1 MAHDSFGAS
10 STLRV
15 GAREYEIFRL
25 SALAERFDI
34 ARLPFS
40 LKVLLENLLRT
51 EGSGA
56 VTAAD
61 VEALAGWDPAAQPSS
76 EERGARL
83 GGLRPPAPPSR
94 EIAFTPARVLMQDF
108 TGVPAVVDLAAMR
121 DAIARMGGDPAKINP
136 LAPAELVIDHSVQVD
151 AFGTRDS
158 FAINASREL
167 ERNRERYA
175 FLRWGQQAFDNFKV
189 VPPDTGIVHQ
199 VNLEYLARVV
209 FVADGEL
216 PGSAEDGRAGNERAG
231 AGAAAGAPGSD
242 ALPRAYPDTLV
253 GTDSHT
259 TMVNGLG
266 VLGWGVG
273 GIEAE
278 AAMLGQPMSM
288 LIPQVVGFRLHG
300 ALPEGATATDLV
312 LTVTQ
317 MLRERG
323 VVGKFVE
330 FHGAGLAGLP
340 LADRATI
347 GNMSP
352 EFGSTCA
359 IFPIDAETLR
369 YLELSGRPP
378 EQIALVE
385 AYAREQTLWHDE
397 HSPEPAFSDR
407 IELDL
412 AEVVPSLAGPKRPQ
426 DRVSLSDAQPAF
438 RRALA
443 GYLPTQNGEDDA
455 VAGTFP
461 ASDPVASQEP
471 SNGEGPRVSP
481 APASAAA
488 DPAGGAQAGGS
499 GSPRAELPVTLAD
512 GTSTTL
518 AHGHVVIAAI
528 TSCTN
533 TSNPSVMIGAGIL
546 ARNALARGLQRK
558 PWVKTSLAPGSKV
571 VTEYL
576 DRAGLTEP
584 LEQLGFNLVG
594 YGCTTC
600 IGNSGPLP
608 EEISKVV
615 GEEDL
620 AVVSVLS
627 GNRNFEGRINPD
639 VKMNYLASPP
649 LCVAYALAGTMDIDI
664 VGDPLG
670 RDAEGRDVYLR
681 EIWPTEREVAETIE
695 QAVLSDMF
703 RKSYSEVFAGDEHWN
718 ALEIPTGDRFAW
730 EERSTYVRLPP
741 YFEDMPPAPP
751 PVEDVQGA
759 RVLALLGDS
768 VTTDHISP
776 AGAIKRDGPAGL
788 YLQAQG
794 VAPRDFNSYGSRR
807 GNHEVMMRGTFA
819 NIRIRNL
826 LRVPG
831 GGALPEGG
839 VTLHFP
845 PGGDAAGGGAAGG
858 GAGGG
863 AAGPGGQTVGAE
875 QLSIYDAA
883 MRYMQEGV
891 PLVVLAGKEYGSGS
905 SRDWAAKG
913 TKLLGVR
920 AVIAQSF
927 ERIHR
932 SNLVGMGV
940 LPLQLPE
947 GVSAE
952 SLGLTGEEVFSID
965 GLAAAMNNGGAAPHE
980 VHVRAERP
988 GAPPI
993 ELDARVRIDTPRE
1006 AEYYR
1011 HGGILQYV
1019 LRGLLAS

>member
-1 MAHDSFGAS
+1 MSENSFGAKD
-10 STLRV
+10 TLEIA
-15 GAREYEIFRL
+15 GAGAGSAAREHEIFRL
-25 SALAERFDI
+25 DALQQRFDV

-51 EGSGA
+51 EGNGS

-61 VEALAGWDPAAQPSS
+61 IEALAGWDAAARPSD
-76 EERGARL
+76 
-83 GGLRPPAPPSR
+83 

-121 DAIARMGGDPAKINP
+121 DAMAEMGGDPAKINP

-151 AFGTRDS
+151 AFGTRDA
-158 FAINASREL
+158 FAFNAEREF
-167 ERNRERYA
+167 ERNQERYA
-175 FLRWGQQAFDNFKV
+175 FLRWGQGAFDDFAV

-209 FVADGEL
+209 FDNDKTGQ
-216 PGSAEDGRAGNERAG
+216 
-231 AGAAAGAPGSD
+231 
-242 ALPRAYPDTLV
+242 AYPDTLV

-288 LIPQVVGFRLHG
+288 LIPRVLGFQLHG
-300 ALPEGATATDLV
+300 ELPEGTTATDLV
-312 LTVTQ
+312 LTVTE

-323 VVGKFVE
+323 VVGMFVE
-330 FHGAGLAGLP
+330 FYGAGVAALP
-340 LADRATI
+340 IADRATI

-359 IFPIDAETLR
+359 IFPIDQETLN
-369 YLELSGRPP
+369 YLEFSGRPP
-378 EQIALVE
+378 ERVALVE
-385 AYAREQTLWHDE
+385 AYAKEQGLWHDE
-397 HSPEPAFSDR
+397 NAEQPTFSDK

-412 AEVVPSLAGPKRPQ
+412 GTVEPSLAGPKRPQ
-426 DRVSLSDAQPAF
+426 DRVALSRSQAMFREALRDYVPSDGDQADAQD
-438 RRALA
+438 
-443 GYLPTQNGEDDA
+443 EA
-455 VAGTFP
+455 VAESYP
-461 ASDPVASQEP
+461 ASDPPA
-471 SNGEGPRVSP
+471 NGVPGH
-481 APASAAA
+481 
-488 DPAGGAQAGGS
+488 DPVPTLAQPQSRGGAATALPHNGTARTVTVDGETF
-499 GSPRAELPVTLAD
+499 ELD
-512 GTSTTL
+512 
-518 AHGHVVIAAI
+518 HGHVVIAAI

-546 ARNALARGLQRK
+546 ARNALARGLRSQ

-584 LEQLGFNLVG
+584 LERLGFNLVG

-600 IGNSGPLP
+600 IGNSGPLST
-608 EEISKVV
+608 EISNAV
-615 GEEDL
+615 GEGDL

-649 LCVAYALAGTMDIDI
+649 LCVAYALAGTMDVDI
-664 VGDPLG
+664 VADPLG
-670 RDAEGRDVYLR
+670 QDGDGNDVYLR
-681 EIWPTEREVAETIE
+681 DIWPSEHEVAQTIE
-695 QAVLSDMF
+695 QAVQADMF
-703 RKSYSEVFAGDEHWN
+703 RRSYGEVFAGDERWN
-718 ALEIPTGDRFAW
+718 GLGIPQGERFAW
-730 EERSTYVRLPP
+730 QADSTYVRLPP
-741 YFEDMPPAPP
+741 YFQGMPAEPQ
-751 PVEDVQGA
+751 PVQDVADA

-776 AGAIKRDGPAGL
+776 AGSIKRDGPAGA
-788 YLQAQG
+788 YLQQQG
-794 VAPRDFNSYGSRR
+794 VQPRDFNSYGSRR

-819 NIRIRNL
+819 NIRLRNL
-826 LRVPG
+826 IG
-831 GGALPEGG
+831 GGGTAAEGGGRLPEGG
-839 VTLHFP
+839 FTRYLV
-845 PGGDAAGGGAAGG
+845 AGERHG
-858 GAGGG
+858 
-863 AAGPGGQTVGAE
+863 E
-875 QLSIYDAA
+875 RMSIYDAA

-891 PLVVLAGKEYGSGS
+891 DLILLAGREYGSGS

-913 TKLLGVR
+913 TMLLGVR

-940 LPLQLPE
+940 LPLQFPE
-947 GVSAE
+947 GHSAQ
-952 SLGLTGEEVFSID
+952 SLGLTGEETFSIT
-965 GLAAAMNNGGAAPHE
+965 GLAEAMGGGGAPPRE
-980 VHVRAERP
+980 VHVRAARDGLAGSSAEPHNSDRS
-988 GAPPI
+988 I
-993 ELDARVRIDTPRE
+993 EFDTRVRIDTPRE
-1006 AEYYR
+1006 AEYFR

-1019 LRGLLAS
+1019 LRALLAG

>member
-1 MAHDSFGAS
+1 MSENSFGAKD
-10 STLRV
+10 TLDVEDR
-15 GAREYEIFRL
+15 RFEIFRL
-25 SALAERFDI
+25 DVLQERFDV

-51 EGSGA
+51 EGNGS

-61 VEALAGWDPAAQPSS
+61 VEALAGWDAKAK
-76 EERGARL
+76 
-83 GGLRPPAPPSR
+83 PSR
-94 EIAFTPARVLMQDF
+94 EIGFTPARVLMQDF
-108 TGVPAVVDLAAMR
+108 TGVPAIVDLAAMR
-121 DAIARMGGDPAKINP
+121 DAMAEMGGDPAAINP

-151 AFGTRDS
+151 AFGSRDA
-158 FAINASREL
+158 FRVNAEREF

-175 FLRWGQQAFDNFKV
+175 FLRWGQGAFDDFAV

-199 VNLEYLARVV
+199 INLEYLARVV
-209 FVADGEL
+209 FD
-216 PGSAEDGRAGNERAG
+216 NEKTG
-231 AGAAAGAPGSD
+231 Q
-242 ALPRAYPDTLV
+242 AYPDTLV

-259 TMVNGLG
+259 TMINGLG

-288 LIPQVVGFRLHG
+288 LIPRVLGVELHG
-300 ALPEGATATDLV
+300 QLPEGATATDLV

-323 VVGKFVE
+323 VVGMFVE
-330 FHGAGLAGLP
+330 FYGAGLAGLP
-340 LADRATI
+340 IADRATI

-359 IFPIDAETLR
+359 IFPIDAETLT
-369 YLELSGRPP
+369 YLELTGRPS

-385 AYAREQTLWHDE
+385 AYAKEQGLWHDE
-397 HSPEPAFSDR
+397 ESEQPTFSDTAA
-407 IELDL
+407 LDL
-412 AEVVPSLAGPKRPQ
+412 ATVEPSLAGPRRPQ
-426 DRVSLSDAQPAF
+426 DRVSLSGAREAFHDA
-438 RRALA
+438 LSEH
-443 GYLPTQNGEDDA
+443 LPDGGEEADPHDEA
-455 VAGTFP
+455 VAESYP
-461 ASDPVASQEP
+461 ASDPPANGAPGHEP
-471 SNGEGPRVSP
+471 LTVGTAQTPPPR
-481 APASAAA
+481 SAAA
-488 DPAGGAQAGGS
+488 TLERPHAAVA
-499 GSPRAELPVTLAD
+499 VTLD
-512 GTSTTL
+512 GTTFEL
-518 AHGHVVIAAI
+518 DHGHVVIAAI

-533 TSNPSVMIGAGIL
+533 TSNPSVMVGAGIL
-546 ARNALARGLQRK
+546 ARNAVTRGLRSK

-584 LEQLGFNLVG
+584 LEQLGFDLVG

-608 EEISKVV
+608 EAISAAVADA
-615 GEEDL
+615 DL

-649 LCVAYALAGTMDIDI
+649 LCVAYALTGTMDTDI
-664 VGDPLG
+664 VAEPLG
-670 RDAEGRDVYLR
+670 QDEDGNDVYLR
-681 EIWPTEREVAETIE
+681 DIWPSEHEVAHTIAD
-695 QAVLSDMF
+695 AVRADMF
-703 RKSYSEVFAGDEHWN
+703 RSSYAEVFAGDERWN
-718 ALEIPTGDRFAW
+718 GLEVPTGERFAW
-730 EERSTYVRLPP
+730 EDSSTYVRLPP
-741 YFEDMPPAPP
+741 YFQNMPPAPE
-751 PVEDVQGA
+751 PVQDLNGA

-776 AGAIKRDGPAGL
+776 AGAIKRDGPAGA
-788 YLQAQG
+788 YLQEQG

-819 NIRIRNL
+819 NIRLRNL
-826 LRVPG
+826 IG
-831 GGALPEGG
+831 GGEPLPEGG
-839 VTLHFP
+839 LTRYL
-845 PGGDAAGGGAAGG
+845 
-858 GAGGG
+858 
-863 AAGPGGQTVGAE
+863 AGPDRAHPE
-875 QLSIYDAA
+875 QMSIYDAA
-883 MRYMQEGV
+883 MRYIGEGID
-891 PLVVLAGKEYGSGS
+891 LVVLAGREYGSGS

-940 LPLQLPE
+940 LPLQFPDGE
-947 GVSAE
+947 SAR
-952 SLGLTGEEVFSID
+952 SLGLTGEEVFSIT
-965 GLAAAMNNGGAAPHE
+965 GLADAMADG
-980 VHVRAERP
+980 
-988 GAPPI
+988 GAPPG
-993 ELDARVRIDTPRE
+993 EVSVSAQRDGADALRFDAPVRIDTPRE
-1006 AEYYR
+1006 AEYFR

-1019 LRGLLAS
+1019 LRALLAR